1 MYIWKNT
8 EDNNKVTSENK
19 DNPKDNEIGTV
30 NCTTCNTTTL
40 NADNNDPNKR
50 NNPKSNGDFDMKFVC
65 ITFCFLFV
73 EIIIDYFGG
82 W

>member
-1 MYIWKNT
+1 MYIWKNI
-8 EDNNKVTSENK
+8 EDNNKVASENK

-30 NCTTCNTTTL
+30 NCTIYNTTTL

-50 NNPKSNGDFDMKFVC
+50 NNPKSNDDFDTKFVC
-65 ITFCFLFV
+65 IAFCFLFV